1 MVCSRYETYSISLVE
16 ALSYGCPTVARAV
29 GGMKEIIIDGY
40 NGLLA
45 NLESTEDIASKV
57 IELINNP
64 EKMKLISRN
73 AVEDCLKRFSP
84 EVVAAQSVDF
94 YKSILA
100 ENKSSNK

>member
-1 MVCSRYETYSISLVE
+1 
-16 ALSYGCPTVARAV
+16 
-29 GGMKEIIIDGY
+29 
-40 NGLLA
+40 
-45 NLESTEDIASKV
+45 V